1 MDRKRALAQSW
12 EANAANWTRAVRE
25 GRIASRTAATDAAIL
40 EAILAR
46 RPKRLLDLGCG
57 EGWLLRRLRES
68 HECEALG
75 LDGSAALI
83 EAARKADP
91 QGRYEVAGYDDL
103 VAGRLALGAPFDAV
117 ALNFALFEETVTPLL
132 SALKRHL
139 APGGVV
145 VIQTLHPD
153 ALPPEQGNGEGWREE
168 SFAAVEGESWQ
179 PMPWFQR
186 SRESWEQAIAAAGLI
201 LQELREPAA
210 PDGTPLSLLMICEAE
225 ER

>member
-1 MDRKRALAQSW
+1 MDRKKALAQSW
-12 EANAANWTRAVRE
+12 DVNAANWARAVRE
-25 GRIASRTAATDAAIL
+25 GRIASRTAVTDGAIL
-40 EAILAR
+40 EAIHAR

-57 EGWLLRRLRES
+57 EGWLLRRLRER

-83 EAARKADP
+83 DAARNADP
-91 QGRYEVAGYDDL
+91 QGRYEVASYDDL
-103 VAGRLALGAPFDAV
+103 VAGRLSLGAPFDAI
-117 ALNFALFEETVTPLL
+117 ALNFALFDEEVTPLL

-153 ALPPEQGNGEGWREE
+153 ALAPDQGSGEGWREE
-168 SFAAVEGESWQ
+168 SFATFEGEAWQ
-179 PMPWFQR
+179 PMPWFFR
-186 SRESWEQAIAAAGLI
+186 SRESWEQAIATAGLAVR
-201 LQELREPAA
+201 ELREPAA
-210 PDGTPLSLLMICEAE
+210 PDGTRLSLLTICEAE